1 MKKFVL
7 TALCA
12 LVSVSAFAQG
22 TIQLSNIGK
31 GIVSYADGGEAAGP
45 EAMVAF
51 ATADGTQIGDFSN
64 VLGAGFF
71 SDGSKTLAGLEGEQT
86 LTVIGQVLS
95 GENVTH
101 TGISAPFT
109 VTLGGAGT
117 PPSPAA
123 ALPADFSGVS
133 LVAVPEPSTI
143 ALAILGGAAL
153 FFRRRK

>member
-31 GIVSYADGGEAAGP
+31 GIVSIDGAAAGP
-45 EAMVAF
+45 
-51 ATADGTQIGDFSN
+51 GS
-64 VLGAGFF
+64 GAGFF
-71 SDGSKTLAGLEGEQT
+71 SGGSTTLDGLTGEVTLKLAGTVEGAAY
-86 LTVIGQVLS
+86 S
-95 GENVTH
+95 F
-101 TGISAPFT
+101 SDPFT

-117 PPSPAA
+117 PPSPPAA
-123 ALPADFSGVS
+123 MPGDFSGLNIS
-133 LVAVPEPSTI
+133 TVAVPEPSTI
-143 ALAILGGAAL
+143 ALAVLGGAAV

>member
-31 GIVSYADGGEAAGP
+31 GIVTYEGGEAAGP
-45 EAMVAF
+45 ETSVQF
-51 ATADGTQIGDFSN
+51 TSADGATLLGDAAS

-71 SDGSKTLAGLEGEQT
+71 SAGSKTLAGLEGEQT
-86 LTVIGQVLS
+86 LRVLATSDKDGLDWS
-95 GENVTH
+95 GL
-101 TGISAPFT
+101 SAPFT

-123 ALPADFSGVS
+123 AIPGDFSGV
-133 LVAVPEPSTI
+133 VMTAVPEPSTI

>member
-31 GIVSYADGGEAAGP
+31 GIVTIDGEAAGP
-45 EAMVAF
+45 GS
-51 ATADGTQIGDFSN
+51 ATVQYADANNNLVGGTASI
-64 VLGAGFF
+64 LGAGFF
-71 SDGSKTLAGLEGEQT
+71 SSGATTLEGLTGEVTLKLAGFVEG
-86 LTVIGQVLS
+86 GS
-95 GENVTH
+95 P
-101 TGISAPFT
+101 SFSDPFT

-117 PPSPAA
+117 PPGPPA
-123 ALPADFSGVS
+123 ALPADFAG
-133 LVAVPEPSTI
+133 LNITTVAVPEPSTV

>member
-31 GIVSYADGGEAAGP
+31 GIVTIDGEAAGP
-45 EAMVAF
+45 GS
-51 ATADGTQIGDFSN
+51 ATVQYADANGNLLGKTAGI
-64 VLGAGFF
+64 LGAGFF
-71 SDGSKTLAGLEGEQT
+71 SAGATTLDGLTGEVSLKLAGWVDG
-86 LTVIGQVLS
+86 GDPS
-95 GENVTH
+95 F
-101 TGISAPFT
+101 SDAFT

-117 PPSPAA
+117 PPGPPA
-123 ALPADFSGVS
+123 ALPADFAG
-133 LVAVPEPSTI
+133 LNITTVPEPSTV

>member
-31 GIVSYADGGEAAGP
+31 GIVSIDGAAAGP
-45 EAMVAF
+45 GS
-51 ATADGTQIGDFSN
+51 ATVQYADANNNLVGGTASII
-64 VLGAGFF
+64 GAGFF
-71 SDGSKTLAGLEGEQT
+71 SGGSTTLDGLTGEVTLKLAG
-86 LTVIGQVLS
+86 TVDGAAYS
-95 GENVTH
+95 F
-101 TGISAPFT
+101 SDPFT
-109 VTLGGAGT
+109 VSLGGAGT

-123 ALPADFSGVS
+123 ALPGDFSGLNIS
-133 LVAVPEPSTI
+133 TVAVPEPSTI
-143 ALAILGGAAL
+143 ALAVLGGAAL